1 MSVNLRSLIGKL
13 NPATRGCVEAGAGLC
28 LARTH
33 YDVEIEHFL
42 TKALDSTDGDLA
54 QILKHFGVNRSR
66 LADDLAR
73 GLDRLKS
80 GNARTPSLSP
90 TLVKMLTEAWTL
102 GSIDLGAP
110 QVRIGHCVLAL
121 VATSE
126 LARLASDIS
135 KEFEKIPAE
144 VLRKEFATITAP
156 SPEAAA
162 EVGMASAGSAGA
174 PAAGGAP
181 GAAKGGG
188 KTPNLDQ
195 FTVDMTQRA
204 RDGKIDPVLGPRLRG
219 AAAGRH
225 PAAPAAEQPDPR
237 RRGGRRED
245 GGRRGLRA
253 AHRRGR
259 RARAAAQRDAALARP
274 GAAPGRRRGS
284 RASSRTG

>member
-1 MSVNLRSLIGKL
+1 VADQPADGARPRRDRAHALLTRGLRDAVGAVGLPHDPRSSLPVPRTRSSGDTMSVNLRSLIGKL

-126 LARLASDIS
+126 LARLALDIS

-144 VLRKEFATITAP
+144 VLRKEFAP
-156 SPEAAA
+156 SPRRRPRRRRRS
-162 EVGMASAGSAGA
+162 GW
-174 PAAGGAP
+174 
-181 GAAKGGG
+181 
-188 KTPNLDQ
+188 
-195 FTVDMTQRA
+195 RA
-204 RDGKIDPVLGPRLRG
+204 
-219 AAAGRH
+219 
-225 PAAPAAEQPDPR
+225 PAAPARRPR
-237 RRGGRRED
+237 V
-245 GGRRGLRA
+245 A
-253 AHRRGR
+253 R
-259 RARAAAQRDAALARP
+259 RARRRAAARRP
-274 GAAPGRRRGS
+274 TS
-284 RASSRTG
+284 TSSPST